1 MGAIG
6 GICEENERGAF
17 DGRKR
22 VKEATEAVAALF
34 RRSRLTL
41 GQGKTVGAPS
51 LRPCMS
57 FAFGLEDGE
66 RSGIGRD
73 IQAIFRVVHGDR
85 INDAPGSLGL
95 EPLGLPQS
103 RKA

>member
-1 MGAIG
+1 
-6 GICEENERGAF
+6 
-17 DGRKR
+17 
-22 VKEATEAVAALF
+22 
-34 RRSRLTL
+34 
-41 GQGKTVGAPS
+41 
-51 LRPCMS
+51 MS
-57 FAFGLEDGE
+57 FAFRLEDGE

-103 RKA
+103 RNA